1 MHKIQYMYVYFKHAS
16 QWKKQIWGE
25 HKLQG
30 MSNSEGF
37 GTGQSEACS
46 EWKRWAYRRKKV
58 CQLYNP
64 HITLQHKE
72 GHSSGIEQFT
82 RVGFKLSSLHT
93 VHFLCMGK
101 DHEML
106 TETKHLGGKNNLFL
120 SVRGNEILL
129 KCLTRVHASKSLE
142 LNGVRSFKEVKNT
155 FGSDFPCSL
164 HILGGKKKKAVKGYD
179 SDLAENLAVVHSS

>member
-1 MHKIQYMYVYFKHAS
+1 
-16 QWKKQIWGE
+16 
-25 HKLQG
+25 
-30 MSNSEGF
+30 
-37 GTGQSEACS
+37 
-46 EWKRWAYRRKKV
+46 
-58 CQLYNP
+58 
-64 HITLQHKE
+64 
-72 GHSSGIEQFT
+72 
-82 RVGFKLSSLHT
+82 
-93 VHFLCMGK
+93 MGK

-164 HILGGKKKKAVKGYD
+164 HILGGEKKKG
-179 SDLAENLAVVHSS
+179 SERI